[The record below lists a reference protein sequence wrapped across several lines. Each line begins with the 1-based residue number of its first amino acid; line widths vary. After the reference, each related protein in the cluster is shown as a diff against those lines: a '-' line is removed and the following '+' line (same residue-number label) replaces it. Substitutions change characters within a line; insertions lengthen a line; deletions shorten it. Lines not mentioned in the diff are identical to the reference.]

1 MNLINDKKIF
11 DFFSE
16 TKNGVEALTKSE
28 IKNTKTYNEKRV
40 KDFATGRFCAKQA
53 IENLGLYNIDILTGV
68 EGKPIW
74 PSGLVGSISHC
85 ESLTGAIIARKS
97 DYISLG
103 LDIEEIGNVTTDL
116 WEYLFTESEKMFLI
130 GFEDPEKQREQ
141 STILFS
147 MKESF
152 YKLQNPVTNTFL
164 DFLEVELKCTSGR
177 YYLNLL
183 HPINL
188 HERLNSET
196 EVFVKKYNNIIIT
209 FCYWHNT
216 H

>member
-1 MNLINDKKIF
+1 MNLINEKKIF
-11 DFFSE
+11 SFFSE
-16 TKNGVEALTKSE
+16 TKKGVEELTKNE
-28 IKNTKTYNEKRV
+28 IKNTTSYNEKRLN
-40 KDFATGRFCAKQA
+40 DFATGRFCAKKA
-53 IENLGLYNIDILTGV
+53 IEISGISSIDLLIGL

-74 PSGLVGSISHC
+74 PIDLVGSISHS
-85 ESLTGAIIARKS
+85 ESLTGAIIASQS
-97 DYISLG
+97 DFISLG
-103 LDIEEIGNVTTDL
+103 LDIEEIGNVTSDL
-116 WEYLFTESEKMFLI
+116 WDYLFTETEKKFLR
-130 GFEDPEKQREQ
+130 GFEDPKKQMEQ

-196 EVFVKKYNNIIIT
+196 EVFVKKYDNIIIT